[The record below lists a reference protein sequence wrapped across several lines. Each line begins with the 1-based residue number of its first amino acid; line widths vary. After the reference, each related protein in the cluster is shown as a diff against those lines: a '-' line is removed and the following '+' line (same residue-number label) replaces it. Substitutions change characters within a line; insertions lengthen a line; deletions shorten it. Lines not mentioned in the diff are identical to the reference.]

1 MLACI
6 STKAATEHAHEKQ
19 PRGSTRIQAV
29 QEGRQTREHGTHG
42 SEQTGDSH
50 DTSEW
55 NKVSIPPKC

>member
-6 STKAATEHAHEKQ
+6 STKAATEHAYEKQ
-19 PRGSTRIQAV
+19 LRGSTRVQAV

-42 SEQTGDSH
+42 SEWTGDSH

-55 NKVSIPPKC
+55 NKVSIPLKC